1 MTAITLPQP
10 RDPGSAPPA
19 EDFARLAKRVRDAG
33 LMGKRPGYYSVK
45 ITATSVALVVLG
57 TIGVLLASSWWTIVV
72 ALGVAF
78 TLGQLSFIAH
88 DAGHRQVSRNRRHNH
103 VIGMVLT
110 NLCAGFSFTWWLDKH
125 NRHHAHTN
133 QPGKD
138 PDLEPGALAYTRD
151 QVEAR
156 QGLPRWFA
164 RIQAVTLV
172 PLLFLEAV
180 NLHVASVIH
189 LIRRRD
195 RGAVVEAALLIGH
208 AALFFVAPFLVMGIW
223 QAVVFVL
230 VTQTAF
236 GFYLGA
242 SFVTNHVGMPVLSST
257 GHHDYLRRQVLTSR
271 NLRRRGRDR
280 IRGRRPGRPDRAPP
294 LPLHAPRQSAPGPG
308 AGPVVLRRR
317 VDQLHRGQCLAGL
330 PGRLR
335 PPLDHRRPAPPS
347 DHGVRVRGQPG
358 EWSTP

>member
-10 RDPGSAPPA
+10 PDPGPVAPT

-45 ITATSVALVVLG
+45 IAATSVALLILG

-88 DAGHRQVSRNRRHNH
+88 DAGHRQVSRNRRRNH

-195 RGAVVEAALLIGH
+195 RGTVVEAALLVGH
-208 AALFFVAPFLVMGIW
+208 AALFFVAPFLVMGLW

-242 SFVTNHVGMPVLSST
+242 SFVTNHVGMPVLSAT
-257 GHHDYLRRQVLTSR
+257 GHLDYLRRQVLTSR
-271 NLRRRGRDR
+271 NLRRRGVTGFMVGGLDAQIEHHLFPSMPRANLPRARALVRSFCDDESISYTEASAWRAYRDVFAHLWTTGAPLR
-280 IRGRRPGRPDRAPP
+280 IPTT
-294 LPLHAPRQSAPGPG
+294 
-308 AGPVVLRRR
+308 V
-317 VDQLHRGQCLAGL
+317 
-330 PGRLR
+330 
-335 PPLDHRRPAPPS
+335 
-347 DHGVRVRGQPG
+347 
-358 EWSTP
+358 